1 MKTKLK
7 EEQQKEK
14 YVLDA
19 AAALTALARSFEVGK
34 AKFSVETISGFVA
47 GFTSGLQ
54 SHGLPADQTREIGMA
69 IIDKVEEL
77 QTNGCGECEAC
88 KAEKY
93 DK

>member
-7 EEQQKEK
+7 EEQKEK

-19 AAALTALARSFEVGK
+19 AAALTALARSFEASGS
-34 AKFSVETISGFVA
+34 KFSVEVISGFVA
-47 GFTSGLQ
+47 GFISGLQ

-88 KAEKY
+88 KAEKD